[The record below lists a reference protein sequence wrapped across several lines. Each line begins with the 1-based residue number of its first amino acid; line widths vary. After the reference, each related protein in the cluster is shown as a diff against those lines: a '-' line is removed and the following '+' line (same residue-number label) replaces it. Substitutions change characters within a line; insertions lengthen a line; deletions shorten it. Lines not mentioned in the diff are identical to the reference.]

1 MNVGIIGGTAALPS
15 LGALTASMCAPYGGK
30 QEKPV
35 RYTYK
40 DEEGDFTRAYSH
52 DSLSN
57 RHTFV
62 ELLQGTEYC
71 YQESDIQKFLS
82 YKDQKAIIVEEI

>member
-1 MNVGIIGGTAALPS
+1 MNIGVVGAPTGLLGHAIATAVS
-15 LGALTASMCAPYGGK
+15 LSGK
-30 QEKPV
+30 EPKAI

-40 DEEGDFTRAYSH
+40 DEEGEFTRAYSQ

-82 YKDQKAIIVEEI
+82 YKEQKAIIVEEI